1 MATTRLARDVAVKRV
16 VYALAGVSW
25 LVLAWR
31 APWSSVGG
39 FSGATAV
46 VAAVWGWLAWITV
59 AVAVL
64 VASPASLTIVRLVV
78 PIAVVASVVDADPI
92 ASAAAALALV
102 VSTSGT
108 FCDAMVQ
115 GGAYGDER
123 RFCLRTPVPQL
134 APAMFAWALL
144 VSTTIGGS
152 LVAAEQVWLV
162 AVPLVAAG
170 AALAWLVPV
179 RLHRLS
185 RRWLVLVPAGVVV
198 HDHLVLGE
206 TIMVKRHGIASVS
219 IASTPGEA
227 FDLTGGTAGPRLEVT
242 LRSPEKV
249 IVSDLTARVLGINGA
264 AHVTTFAIA
273 AKRTGAAYVALSR

>member
-1 MATTRLARDVAVKRV
+1 MTATRPASDVAVRRTV
-16 VYALAGVSW
+16 FALAGASW
-25 LVLAWR
+25 LALAWR

-46 VAAVWGWLAWITV
+46 VATVWGWLAWMAV
-59 AVAVL
+59 AVAAL
-64 VASPASLTIVRLVV
+64 VASPASLTVVRLVV
-78 PIAVVASVVDADPI
+78 PLAVVVSVADADPT

-102 VSTSGT
+102 ISVSGT

-123 RFCLRTPVPQL
+123 RFCLRTPVPQM
-134 APAMFAWALL
+134 APAALAWALL
-144 VSTTIGGS
+144 ASTTIGGT
-152 LVAAEQVWLV
+152 LVAAAQLWTV

-170 AALAWLVPV
+170 VALAWLVPV

-198 HDHLVLGE
+198 HDNVVLGE
-206 TIMVKRHGIASVS
+206 TVMVKRHGIASVS
-219 IASTPGEA
+219 VSTTPGDA
-227 FDLTGGTAGPRLEVT
+227 FDLTGGTAGPRLEIT

-273 AKRTGAAYVALSR
+273 TKRTGAARAALSR

>member
-1 MATTRLARDVAVKRV
+1 MTTTRLARESAVQRV
-16 VYALAGVSW
+16 VYALAGLSW

-46 VAAVWGWLAWITV
+46 VASVWGWLAWFTV

-92 ASAAAALALV
+92 ASAVAALALV

-108 FCDAMVQ
+108 FSDAMVQ

-123 RFCLRTPVPQL
+123 RFCLRTPVPQM
-134 APAMFAWALL
+134 APATLAWALL

-219 IASTPGEA
+219 IAATPGEA
-227 FDLTGGTAGPRLEVT
+227 FDLTGGTAGPRLEVA

-264 AHVTTFAIA
+264 AHVSTFAIA
-273 AKRTGAAYVALSR
+273 AKRTGAAYSALSR